1 MTIEILETLSDE
13 YKPNQIFVAFWSNK
27 RDQIVFRLSKGIR
40 FSSSPLLTTHANF

>member
-27 RDQIVFRLSKGIR
+27 RDQKLCLDFRREFDLV
-40 FSSSPLLTTHANF
+40 PPPC